1 MKNDIPNHVAIIM
14 DGNGRWAKSRGMIRS
29 FGHAEGIKSI
39 ERIANYSNKIGIKFL
54 TLYAF
59 STENWNRSE
68 SEIDFLMKIFK
79 EKLNQL
85 ISNQRNFKYRLIGK
99 KENISK
105 DIIDLSDTLEEKTKF
120 NDGINLNIAFNYGSK
135 QEIIDASKKIARD
148 YKSGILENLNT
159 LNENKFNSYLYT
171 YDQPNVDL
179 LIRTGSEKRLSNFLL
194 WQSSYAELIFV
205 NTLWPDFSESD
216 FDKCIE
222 EFNSRNRRFGR
233 EE

>member
-1 MKNDIPNHVAIIM
+1 MLPQHVAIIM

-29 FGHAEGIKSI
+29 FGHVEGVKSV
-39 ERIANYSNKIGIKFL
+39 ERIVNHSNKIGIKFL

-85 ISNQRNFKYRLIGK
+85 ISDKRNFRYRLIGR
-99 KENISK
+99 KENVSK

-135 QEIIDASKKIARD
+135 QEIIDATKKIAQD
-148 YKSGILENLNT
+148 YKSGILEDLNT

-171 YDQPNVDL
+171 YDQPDVDL
-179 LIRTGSEKRLSNFLL
+179 LIRTGSEKRMSNFLL
-194 WQSSYAELIFV
+194 WQSSYAELIFL
-205 NTLWPDFSESD
+205 NTFWPDFSESD

-233 EE
+233 DE

>member
-1 MKNDIPNHVAIIM
+1 MLPQHVAIIM
-14 DGNGRWAKSRGMIRS
+14 DGNGGWAKSRGMIRS
-29 FGHAEGIKSI
+29 FGHVEGVKSV
-39 ERIANYSNKIGIKFL
+39 ERIVNHSNKIGIKFL

-85 ISNQRNFKYRLIGK
+85 ISDKRNFRYRLIGR

-105 DIIDLSDTLEEKTKF
+105 DIIDFSDTLEEKTKF

-135 QEIIDASKKIARD
+135 QEIIDATKKIAQD
-148 YKSGILENLNT
+148 YKSGILEDLNT

-171 YDQPNVDL
+171 YDQPDVDL
-179 LIRTGSEKRLSNFLL
+179 LIRTGSEKRMSNFLL
-194 WQSSYAELIFV
+194 WQSSYAELIFL
-205 NTLWPDFSESD
+205 NTFWPDFSESD

-233 EE
+233 DE

>member
-1 MKNDIPNHVAIIM
+1 M
-14 DGNGRWAKSRGMIRS
+14 
-29 FGHAEGIKSI
+29 
-39 ERIANYSNKIGIKFL
+39 
-54 TLYAF
+54 
-59 STENWNRSE
+59 
-68 SEIDFLMKIFK
+68 
-79 EKLNQL
+79 
-85 ISNQRNFKYRLIGK
+85 IGK

>member
-1 MKNDIPNHVAIIM
+1 MLPQHVAIIM

-29 FGHAEGIKSI
+29 FGHVEGVKSI
-39 ERIANYSNKIGIKFL
+39 ERIVNHSNKIGIKFL

-85 ISNQRNFKYRLIGK
+85 ISDKRNFRYRLIGR

-105 DIIDLSDTLEEKTKF
+105 DIIDFSDTLEEKTKF

-135 QEIIDASKKIARD
+135 QEIIDATKKIAQD
-148 YKSGILENLNT
+148 YKSGILEDLNT

-171 YDQPNVDL
+171 YDQPDVDL
-179 LIRTGSEKRLSNFLL
+179 LIRTGSEKRMSNFLL
-194 WQSSYAELIFV
+194 WQSSYAELIFL
-205 NTLWPDFSESD
+205 NTFWPDFSESD

-233 EE
+233 DE

>member
-1 MKNDIPNHVAIIM
+1 MLPQHVAIIM

-29 FGHAEGIKSI
+29 FGHVEGVKSI
-39 ERIANYSNKIGIKFL
+39 ERIVNHSNKIGIKFL

-85 ISNQRNFKYRLIGK
+85 ISYKRNFRYRLIGR

-105 DIIDLSDTLEEKTKF
+105 DIIDFSDTLEEKTKF

-135 QEIIDASKKIARD
+135 QEIIDATKKIAQD
-148 YKSGILENLNT
+148 YKSGILEDLNT

-171 YDQPNVDL
+171 YDQPDVDL
-179 LIRTGSEKRLSNFLL
+179 LIRTGSEKRMSNFLL
-194 WQSSYAELIFV
+194 WQSSYAELIFL
-205 NTLWPDFSESD
+205 NTFWPDFSESD

-233 EE
+233 DE